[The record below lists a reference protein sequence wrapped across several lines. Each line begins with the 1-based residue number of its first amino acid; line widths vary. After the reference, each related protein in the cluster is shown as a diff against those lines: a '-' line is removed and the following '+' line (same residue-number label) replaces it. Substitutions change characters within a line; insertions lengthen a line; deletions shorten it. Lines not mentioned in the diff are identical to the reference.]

1 VFVAFDMKSLP
12 HLFLLI
18 VIALSG
24 TQLSGQVFSTLHPF
38 NGIEGRYPESSVILS
53 NDTLYVASTS
63 GGINNLGAVFSTK
76 ANGTAATNVYSF
88 NGSDG
93 DKPSALLL
101 SGNNLYGTTYTGGIY
116 GTNAAYGTIFR
127 MTVNGSGFTN
137 LHTFSFTDGADPQ
150 GGLVLSGDS
159 LYGVGAAGGDFLDGV
174 LLAIKTDG
182 SSFTNLHSFAP
193 GEGTMPTSIILS
205 GDTVYGT
212 TTYGTNQKG
221 NVFSINKD
229 GTGFKQLHSFS
240 GGDGVYPAVAGLTL
254 YSNILFGTTSGG
266 GINFSGVVYR
276 INIDGTGFAIL
287 HKFTGPDGGSPA
299 CGLVMWNNTLY
310 GTTTLVNGVYNR
322 GTIFSMDAD
331 GTDFRTLYTFT
342 GGADGGKP
350 SGRLLRSGNRFYG
363 TTYTG
368 GASNWGTIFTLDILT
383 PLSIVPYGSDMIL
396 AWPVR
401 PSGFTLQSSTNLLS
415 PTWENVTSPP
425 VGLNGQNIVI
435 EPSAG
440 TPHFYRLGQ

>member
-1 VFVAFDMKSLP
+1 L
-12 HLFLLI
+12 
-18 VIALSG
+18 
-24 TQLSGQVFSTLHPF
+24 
-38 NGIEGRYPESSVILS
+38 
-53 NDTLYVASTS
+53 
-63 GGINNLGAVFSTK
+63 
-76 ANGTAATNVYSF
+76 
-88 NGSDG
+88 
-93 DKPSALLL
+93 
-101 SGNNLYGTTYTGGIY
+101 
-116 GTNAAYGTIFR
+116 
-127 MTVNGSGFTN
+127 
-137 LHTFSFTDGADPQ
+137 
-150 GGLVLSGDS
+150 
-159 LYGVGAAGGDFLDGV
+159 
-174 LLAIKTDG
+174 
-182 SSFTNLHSFAP
+182 
-193 GEGTMPTSIILS
+193 
-205 GDTVYGT
+205 YGT

-221 NVFSINKD
+221 KVFSINRD
-229 GTGFKQLHSFS
+229 GTGFKELHSFS
-240 GGDGVYPAVAGLTL
+240 GSDGAYPADAGLTA

-266 GINFSGVVYR
+266 GINLSGVVYR
-276 INIDGTGFAIL
+276 VNIDGTGFTVL

-299 CGLVMWNNTLY
+299 CGLVVWNNTLY

-368 GASNWGTIFTLDILT
+368 GASTWGTIFTLDIPT

-440 TPHFYRLGQ
+440 TPHFYRLAQ